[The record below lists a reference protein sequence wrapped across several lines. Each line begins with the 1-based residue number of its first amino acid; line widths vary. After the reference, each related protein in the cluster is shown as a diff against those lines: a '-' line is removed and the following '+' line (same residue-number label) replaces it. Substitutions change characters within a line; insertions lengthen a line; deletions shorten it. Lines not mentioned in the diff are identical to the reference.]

1 MAKYAWKDK
10 ISHHSQ
16 IGGIE
21 TSVLDNGLGRGCRI
35 AWVNTGTPLRY
46 KILIDRGL
54 DILDAFY
61 GAHSLA
67 WLSHSGA
74 VAPVMCSDRQVEW
87 LWTFG
92 GGLVTTCGLSHV
104 GGPEEDEY
112 GTRGLHGR
120 FSNLPAEIEGI
131 SQPDPAAGK
140 LDFAITGTV
149 RETRVFGPHL
159 ALRRVISG
167 TLGKPIITIS
177 DRITNVGNQP
187 TPLMV
192 LYHINFGWPLV
203 DEGADIVY
211 RGAFRSR
218 GLPMDDATFAV
229 GNVKKCRA
237 PQAAHRGGGEGC
249 GFIDPVADR
258 NGLCKAAIVNKGLS
272 LAAVVEFHKKQLP
285 CLANWQHW
293 GPGEYVCA
301 LEPGTHFPIGQSR
314 ARKEKTLLFLKPGQT
329 YPIDLNICL
338 LTDKKDIADFVAKW
352 G

>member
-1 MAKYAWKDK
+1 MAKMDWKDK

-16 IGGIE
+16 VGGIE

-35 AWVNTGTPLRY
+35 AWVHTGSPLRY

-67 WLSHSGA
+67 WISHSGA
-74 VAPVMCSDRQVEW
+74 VAPVMCSDRQIEW

-92 GGLVTTCGLSHV
+92 GGLLTTCGLTHI

-112 GTRGLHGR
+112 GVRGVHGR
-120 FSNLPAEIEGI
+120 FSNLPAEIERI
-131 SQPDPAAGK
+131 DQPDPANGK
-140 LDFAITGTV
+140 LDFAIAAVV
-149 RETRVFGPHL
+149 RETRVFGQHL
-159 ALRRVISG
+159 FLRRVISG
-167 TLGKPIITIS
+167 RLGEPAIYIS
-177 DRITNVGNQP
+177 DRVVNAGNQP
-187 TPLMV
+187 CPLML

-203 DEGADIVY
+203 DAGADIVY
-211 RGAFRSR
+211 RGQFRSR
-218 GLPMDDATFAV
+218 GLPMDDATFAA
-229 GNVKKCRA
+229 GDVKQCKA

-249 GFIDPVADR
+249 GFIDPAAQRDG
-258 NGLCKAAIVNKGLS
+258 NCKAAIVNKKLP
-272 LAAVVEFHKKQLP
+272 LAAVVEFNKKQLP

-301 LEPGTHFPIGQSR
+301 LEPGTNFPIGQKK
-314 ARKEKTLLFLKPGQT
+314 ARLEKSLQFLKPGQSKQFDVA
-329 YPIDLNICL
+329 IRVLDSKQQIS
-338 LTDKKDIADFVAKW
+338 DFVSKW